1 MKRFTQY
8 LYEYRQS
15 EKVKNIGFVKGRTG
29 KRWGENTDTDKGAF
43 LFSDREVESISV
55 L

>member
-15 EKVKNIGFVKGRTG
+15 EKVKNIGFVKVEQGRD
-29 KRWGENTDTDKGAF
+29 GENTDTDKGAF